1 MRTITITKGMAAA
14 LCEAW
19 DFISGPYEAEGDAI
33 PAALMGI
40 GNAVEALYCKGRVP
54 AELPA
59 EFVGATLNALAEGES
74 RCARAARRDEAL
86 GFHGA
91 ADYWRDAA
99 EACRAAFRTIMYD

>member
-1 MRTITITKGMAAA
+1 MRTITITEGMAAA

-19 DFISGPYEAEGDAI
+19 SLISGPHEAAADPI

-40 GNAVEALYCKGRVP
+40 GNAVEALSCKGGAP
-54 AELPA
+54 AEFPA
-59 EFVGATLNALAEGES
+59 EFVGATLNALAEGETL
-74 RCARAARRDEAL
+74 CARAAARNEAH

-99 EACRAAFRTIMYD
+99 AACRAAFRTIMGD